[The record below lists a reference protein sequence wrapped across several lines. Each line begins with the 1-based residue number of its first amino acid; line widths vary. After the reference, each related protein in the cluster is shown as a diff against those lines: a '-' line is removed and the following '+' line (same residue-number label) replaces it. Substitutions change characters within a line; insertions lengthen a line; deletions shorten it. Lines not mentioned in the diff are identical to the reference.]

1 MSGPPEVS
9 EFETYLLR
17 VILQSLTRDGAVTG
31 EVKLRFEVKNTNNK
45 TRIIA
50 GSIGAVSCGPRL
62 MHNAVCDRHAALR
75 CAGRVASLGAPPQR
89 LSGQVVVLTLILM
102 GVLLYK
108 HRDHAGEFLRSFASF
123 EGSPRK

>member
-1 MSGPPEVS
+1 
-9 EFETYLLR
+9 
-17 VILQSLTRDGAVTG
+17 
-31 EVKLRFEVKNTNNK
+31 
-45 TRIIA
+45 
-50 GSIGAVSCGPRL
+50 

-75 CAGRVASLGAPPQR
+75 CAGRVVSPGAPPQR

-123 EGSPRK
+123 EGFPRKKPGGAAGNEYFA